1 LPLALLTNQFPA
13 LACGVLPFPPFAFQG
28 DLDAPA
34 AKSPSGRT
42 RAAGKEPATQ
52 RRNHRRDIRV
62 KTVEESSSISGYD
75 AYKHVKGRKR
85 HILVDTLGIPLS
97 IYVTEADVHD
107 TKGARCLLAGL
118 APLVPR
124 IKKIWADAAYWGR
137 AKGPNQ

>member
-1 LPLALLTNQFPA
+1 MVFYHFRRLRFKGTWTLLLRN
-13 LACGVLPFPPFAFQG
+13 LHRVERERQG
-28 DLDAPA
+28 RNPQPSAAIIDAQ
-34 AKSPSGRT
+34 S
-42 RAAGKEPATQ
+42 
-52 RRNHRRDIRV
+52 V

-75 AYKHVKGRKR
+75 AHKHVKGRKR

-124 IKKIWADAAYWGR
+124 LKKI
-137 AKGPNQ
+137 